1 MAQQRT
7 IKQCFLSVSATLA
20 GGTKLFQIRLWR
32 YCFQSLRANN
42 AMEMSSALSFRTIF
56 ALVPALVL
64 VFTVASSLHI
74 VDTDRTLRHLL
85 DAGGFSRVT
94 IAHPAGADSELGTSG
109 KDTAAD
115 WIMSAVESVQSKLTL
130 GRIGPIG
137 LIVLIWTALTLL
149 TTVEQSLNR
158 IFEAPRSRPFLKRM
172 LLYWSA
178 VTLVPLIIAAAGYAA
193 DVAANALR
201 NMPVLH
207 FIVSVA
213 GGVSNFVVGLIAL
226 GVIYKVMPNTRTHFR
241 ASAGGAFVAMILW
254 VIVGWGF
261 AIYVRK
267 LVGPRNIYG
276 TLGLLPLSLFWLNLV
291 WLIFLFGAQLS
302 FTWANLRRME
312 AAELARTITVGP
324 VELLAGALVV
334 ARHYAAGS
342 GPIAFDQIVSSLG
355 LPGQT
360 VHQIMQHLISLGL
373 VYPVEVANEDQADQK
388 YLLAEPT
395 ERISV
400 LAVTAF
406 LPASDTQ
413 MQTSRFDPWVAKR
426 VAHVESRLRSKLGDY
441 TLADVLAESDG

>member
-1 MAQQRT
+1 
-7 IKQCFLSVSATLA
+7 
-20 GGTKLFQIRLWR
+20 
-32 YCFQSLRANN
+32 
-42 AMEMSSALSFRTIF
+42 
-56 ALVPALVL
+56 
-64 VFTVASSLHI
+64 
-74 VDTDRTLRHLL
+74 
-85 DAGGFSRVT
+85 
-94 IAHPAGADSELGTSG
+94 LGTSG

-193 DVAANALR
+193 DVAANALH

-267 LVGPRNIYG
+267 LVGPGNIYG

-334 ARHYAAGS
+334 ARHYASGS
-342 GPIAFDQIVSSLG
+342 GPIAFDQIVNNLG

-373 VYPVEVANEDQADQK
+373 VYPVEQANEDQTDQK

-395 ERISV
+395 EKISV

-413 MQTSRFDPWVAKR
+413 MQTQCFDPWVAKR
-426 VAHVESRLRSKLGDY
+426 VAQVERRLRSKLGDY
-441 TLADVLAESDG
+441 TLADVLAELDD